1 MRNDAEYRVATVMIT
16 TGGTGG
22 HIFPGLAVA
31 DELARRGARVFWLG
45 TNDGME
51 SRLVPRHGVDFEGLD
66 FGSVRGKGVARLL
79 LGPYA
84 IMHACRQAFAVLRRR
99 APGVVL
105 GFGGFASF
113 PGALMAAARNVPL
126 VIHNLDARAGLANR
140 VLRHGA
146 DRVLTGFPGVL
157 GEGRDRR
164 VEWVGNPLRGAIEAA
179 APPEERFAGRAGPLK
194 VLVVGGSQGAVALNE
209 AVPQALALMPGEA
222 RPHVTHQAGERHIDA
237 LRDAY
242 ARAGVAAEC
251 LPFIDDIARRYAE
264 ADVVVCRSGA
274 TTIAELAAVGV
285 ASLLVPF
292 PHAADDHQVDNA
304 RVLEGHGAA
313 EMWLQ
318 RDLTAAR
325 LAGWLGA
332 LDRGRLLRMAVA
344 ARALRKTGAT
354 RRVAELCLELA
365 AR

>member
-1 MRNDAEYRVATVMIT
+1 MIT

-31 DELARRGARVFWLG
+31 DELGRRGARVFWLG
-45 TNDGME
+45 TSDGME
-51 SRLVPRHGVDFEGLD
+51 SRLVPRHGVDFEGIA
-66 FGSVRGKGVARLL
+66 FGSVRGKGVKRLV
-79 LGPYA
+79 LGPFA
-84 IMHACRQAFAVLRRR
+84 IMNACRQAFGVIGRR

-113 PGALMAAARNVPL
+113 PGALMAVARNLPL
-126 VIHNLDARAGLANR
+126 VIHNLDARPGLANR

-164 VEWVGNPLRGAIEAA
+164 VEWVGNPLRADIEAT
-179 APPEERFAGRAGPLK
+179 APPEARFAGRTGPLRM
-194 VLVVGGSQGAVALNE
+194 LVVGGSQGALALNE
-209 AVPQALALMPGEA
+209 VVPQALALLRPAA
-222 RPHVTHQAGERHIDA
+222 RPIVTHQAGERHIDA
-237 LRDAY
+237 LREAY
-242 ARAGVAAEC
+242 ARAGVDGEC

-274 TTIAELAAVGV
+274 TTVAELAAVGV

-304 RVLEGHGAA
+304 MQLSRRGAA
-313 EMWLQ
+313 AMWLQ
-318 RDLTAAR
+318 RDFTPAR
-325 LAGWLGA
+325 LAEWLGA
-332 LDRGRLLRMAVA
+332 QDRERLLAMAIA
-344 ARALRKTGAT
+344 ARGLRKAGAT
-354 RRVAELCLELA
+354 RRVADLCLELA
-365 AR
+365 KR